1 MPKASA
7 FLFDFSRVLLHTKES
22 SYAGKLN
29 DLYRAERSKPT
40 FQFFDFF
47 SLDGE
52 LLDWLAQ
59 RKNRVTLGLY
69 TSEVIQN
76 DQSILPMLQNVF
88 GENIFSGGEL
98 GLSKAKSQDYLTV
111 ASKLSVEP
119 DSIVF
124 VDDNMGNVKAAH
136 DAGLQAIQ
144 FFSREQ
150 ITTELSKFLEELRI
164 FSL

>member
-7 FLFDFSRVLLHTKES
+7 FLFDFSRVILHTKDS

-47 SLDGE
+47 TMDGE
-52 LLDWLAQ
+52 LLEWLFKQ
-59 RKNRVTLGLY
+59 KERVTLGLY

-76 DQSILPMLQNVF
+76 DPSIQPKLTEVF
-88 GENIFSGGEL
+88 GENIYSGTDL
-98 GLSKAKSQDYLTV
+98 GLSKAKSQDYLTI
-111 ASKLSVEP
+111 AAKLGMVP
-119 DSIVF
+119 GNIVF
-124 VDDNMGNVKAAH
+124 VDDNLGNIRAAQ

-144 FFSREQ
+144 FYSREQ
-150 ITTELSKFLEELRI
+150 IITELSKFLEE
-164 FSL
+164 